1 MSDAAEIVSTSARNI
16 DLRAA
21 DFVQRRNLW
30 DWSAENQ
37 AELDSWLAASLAH
50 RAAFLRLNNVW
61 ERAERLSALGRPTLE
76 QVEPAPRKLLSPT
89 LGRIAAVI
97 AAITV
102 LGGAAGYFL
111 LPPRDRNFSTP
122 VGGHEVVTFA
132 DGSRIELN
140 TDTVIRTRMT
150 RDQRIVWL
158 DRGEAYFQVKH
169 DALHPFVVMVGNRR
183 VTDIGTKFSIRRDG
197 GQVQVAVT
205 QGRVTFDAPGVD
217 AQVALLTPGDVAT
230 LRAGAVSV
238 TRKPAQSLNDNLE
251 WRRGMLVFRHATL
264 ADAAAEFNRYNHEKL
279 VIADTQAASL
289 TVVGTFRATNVAA
302 FTDAT
307 QAVFD
312 LHVESHGDEI
322 VISR

>member
-1 MSDAAEIVSTSARNI
+1 VSDAIQTDLVAMGAKDI

-30 DWSAENQ
+30 DWSEENQ
-37 AELDSWLAASLAH
+37 AELDGWISASLAH
-50 RAAFLRLNNVW
+50 RAAFLRLNHVW
-61 ERAERLSALGRPTLE
+61 ERAERLSALGRPALE
-76 QVEPAPRKLLSPT
+76 QVEPLPGKRFATIP
-89 LGRIAAVI
+89 IAAAV
-97 AAITV
+97 AAIAV
-102 LGGAAGYFL
+102 LGAAAGYFL
-111 LPPRDRNFSTP
+111 MPPRDRTFSTP
-122 VGGHEVVTFA
+122 VGGHEVVAFA

-140 TDTVIRTRMT
+140 TDSAIRARMT
-150 RDQRIVWL
+150 SDQRIVWL

-197 GQVQVAVT
+197 AQVQVAVT

-238 TRKPAQSLNDNLE
+238 TRKPAQSLNDSLE
-251 WRRGMLVFRHATL
+251 WRHGMLVFRHTTL
-264 ADAAAEFNRYNHEKL
+264 ADAAAEFNRYNREKL
-279 VIADTQAASL
+279 VVADTQAASL
-289 TVVGTFRATNVAA
+289 TVVGTFRAANVAA

-307 QAVFD
+307 QAVFG